1 MAITNKPHTH
11 IAHTRQR
18 IGKKFIRELEIGSG
32 YIDEEGVAHA
42 FLNRLPIGG
51 FTGYVRLAPKDKPLP
66 EPTPQRP
73 DDDEEFGME
82 G

>member
-11 IAHTRQR
+11 IAYTRQR

-32 YIDEEGVAHA
+32 YIDDEGVAHA

-51 FTGYVRLAPKDKPLP
+51 FTGYVRLAPKDKLLP
-66 EPTPQRP
+66 EATPQRP
-73 DDDEEFGME
+73 DDDEEFETGI
-82 G
+82 